1 MLPKALTVVA
11 ALLLPSLAPAQ
22 TPDALAPARA
32 AFVEALADAQRGVV
46 DGNDSVLLRSYPL
59 YPYLESERLKGQ
71 LARNPLPPDDAIAAF
86 LTRDGDAPWTRD
98 LRAAWLRKLAD
109 QGRWPEFLAYYVEA
123 RADTSLRCHSIVAS
137 IATGP
142 TPVLIAP
149 GLAIWR
155 TGSEL
160 PAACAPMIDWLTQ
173 QGAIGPEQVA
183 ERARLALEAGKLE
196 VARMLIRQLPAEQ
209 RGALQL
215 WVDVLAD
222 PARNLE
228 RGVSAGVEP
237 RGAIDGFA
245 KLARANPDNAAVVA
259 ARLEATCG
267 QPCSMRALQSPSGVG
282 EMRREIALNLAWSR
296 RPETVGL
303 FRQVPETAMDERAH
317 EWRVRAALWAGD
329 WAQAANWI
337 ARMPPALGEQP
348 RWRYWRARVAEKLD
362 RREPASADYTRLTT
376 ENGYYAVLASER
388 LGRAYAPRTQVRP
401 GDAAARQLIGDTP
414 GLVRA
419 REAWRIEQLPWARA
433 EWNEATKN
441 FDAAHLLE
449 AARVASAWG
458 WHLQAVATSTRAE
471 VFDDFDLLY
480 PRPYASELANAAK
493 RAQLPAEWVW
503 GVLRQES
510 LYDPRA
516 RSSANALGLLQLLP
530 ETARAVARRN
540 GFDKP
545 SEESL
550 FDPLTNLLLGTTYLR
565 EQFETFGGRFVLVLG
580 AYNAG
585 PNAVRRWLP
594 AQPLETDV
602 WIENVPFNETR
613 NYIQRIAWH
622 STVFG
627 WEASGKPQR
636 MTSWLTPISA
646 DLAPVGRLE

>member
-1 MLPKALTVVA
+1 MLSRALTVVV
-11 ALLLPSLAPAQ
+11 ALLLPSVAPAQ
-22 TPDALAPARA
+22 TQDALAPARA
-32 AFVEALADAQRGVV
+32 EFVEALAAVQRGVV
-46 DGNDSVLLRSYPL
+46 DANDSLQLRSYPL
-59 YPYLESERLKGQ
+59 YPYLEGERLEWQ
-71 LARNPLPPDDAIAAF
+71 LARNPLPPDDAIGAF

-98 LRAAWLRKLAD
+98 LRTAWLKKLAD
-109 QGRWPEFLAYYVEA
+109 QGRWPEFLGYYIEA
-123 RADTSLRCHSIVAS
+123 RADTSLRCHAIVAS

-142 TPVLIAP
+142 TPAMIAP

-160 PAACAPMIDWLTQ
+160 PASCAPMIDWLTQ
-173 QGAIGPEQVA
+173 QGALGPDLVA
-183 ERARLALEAGKLE
+183 ERARLALEAGKLD
-196 VARMLIRQLPAEQ
+196 VARMLIRQLPVPQ
-209 RGALQL
+209 RGPYEL
-215 WVDVLAD
+215 WVDVLSD
-222 PARNLE
+222 PTRNLE
-228 RGVSAGVEP
+228 RGVASGVEP
-237 RGAIDGFA
+237 RAAIDGFT
-245 KLARANPDNAAVVA
+245 KLARANADNAAIVA
-259 ARLEATCG
+259 ARLEANCG
-267 QPCSMRALQSPSGVG
+267 KPCTMRSLQSPGSVG

-296 RPETVGL
+296 RPETVGM
-303 FRQVPETAMDERAH
+303 FRQVPEAAMDERGY
-317 EWRVRAALWAGD
+317 EWRVRAALWASD
-329 WAQAANWI
+329 WPQAASWI
-337 ARMPPALGEQP
+337 AQMPPALAEQP
-348 RWRYWRARVAEKLD
+348 RWRYWRGRVAEKLD
-362 RREPASADYTRLTT
+362 RRDAASVDYQRLAT
-376 ENGYYAVLASER
+376 ENGYYAALASER

-401 GDAAARQLIGDTP
+401 DDPAARQLIGDSP
-414 GLVRA
+414 GFVRA
-419 REAWRIEQLPWARA
+419 REAWKIEQLPWARA

-458 WHLQAVATSTRAE
+458 WHLQAVASSTRAE

-480 PRPYASELANAAK
+480 PRPYAAELAGAAK
-493 RAQLPAEWVW
+493 RAKLPPEWVW

-545 SEESL
+545 TEESL
-550 FDPLTNLLLGTTYLR
+550 FDPSTNLLLGTTYLR

-636 MTSWLTPISA
+636 LKPWLTPISA
-646 DLAPVGRLE
+646 DLAPAGLLE